1 MRIQV
6 KARSVAL
13 RRGLPSG
20 PGVRASRMVLG
31 GRAGI
36 ALAVITC

>member
-1 MRIQV
+1 MQIQV

-20 PGVRASRMVLG
+20 PRVRTSRVVLG

-36 ALAVITC
+36 ALTVISF